1 MSGERQ
7 RWDLCVA
14 RPKSNATEGQ
24 SDVWWHRVGSSYLND
39 KGQLVLF
46 LDSLPLPNAQGTVQ
60 VMGFVP
66 KPREE
71 GAGGGFGTGTRSAA
85 PARGT
90 GTRPAPRGRGRPA
103 EDDDEEKPF

>member
-1 MSGERQ
+1 MSGERE
-7 RWDLCVA
+7 RWDICQA
-14 RPKSNATEGQ
+14 RPKSNARDGE
-24 SDVWWHRVGSSYLND
+24 SDVWWHKVGSGYKND

-46 LDSLPLPNAQGTVQ
+46 FDSLPLPNKDGVVQ

-71 GAGGGFGTGTRSAA
+71 GAGAGGGGRTA

-90 GTRPAPRGRGRPA
+90 ATGRTAPARGRGRPA
-103 EDDDEEKPF
+103 EDDDEVPF